1 MSAHSAKKAI
11 VSIEVSP
18 GNNVAIG
25 QVRSFSIETSLG
37 TIDVSTLS
45 STWKNFIVG
54 QAGWTSS
61 LELFYDPSD
70 DAQDELVNRA
80 ITGEAI
86 NITYLALGA
95 DEIYTLDLGTND
107 GGSFKLNN
115 DDTVETD
122 DISFDATAGDIQAEL
137 RDAYEIDGIFVTGAA
152 GVFSIAFPSGF
163 AANLTLD
170 SSLTGGAGEDLSL
183 DDIPSKM
190 TGTAHVTSWSSA
202 GATEDAVGLSISVQ
216 GSGELVIVD
225 D

>member
-45 STWKNFIVG
+45 TTWKDYIVG

-70 DAQDELVNRA
+70 EAQDELVNRA
-80 ITGEAI
+80 ITGETI

-95 DEIYTLDLGTND
+95 DEIYKLDLGGST
-107 GGSFKLNN
+107 GGTYKLNN
-115 DDTVETD
+115 GDIIETD
-122 DISFDATAGDIQAEL
+122 DIDYDATAGQIQTAL
-137 RDAYEIDGIFVTGAA
+137 RDAYEVAGIFVSGAD
-152 GVFSIAFPSGF
+152 GVFSVAFPTGYTASLGI
-163 AANLTLD
+163 D
-170 SSLTGGAGEDLSL
+170 SSLTGGSGESVTL
-183 DDIPSKM
+183 DEIPSEM
-190 TGTAHVTSWSSA
+190 SGTAHVTSWSSA